1 MSVNQTNDIS
11 LNRLLVIQLE
21 DFMGEASR
29 RKKLDPN
36 YGKVPSLSTPSL
48 KEKHSEKIFQELL
61 EQFKVEFS
69 TLLTAETIPENYQTV
84 TEQVRLWLGNKLL
97 TYREPERSEL
107 AKLLFFTLVEVG
119 EDVSFSPLLT
129 SCIFKAVKD
138 YLTPREL
145 QVLLDSLDK
154 NFSWES
160 QSDIT
165 DLSDIN
171 ELCAQFAYE
180 EMTKDIK
187 LSLAV
192 E

>member
-1 MSVNQTNDIS
+1 
-11 LNRLLVIQLE
+11 
-21 DFMGEASR
+21 MGAASR

-97 TYREPERSEL
+97 TYREPDRAEL
-107 AKLLFFTLVEVG
+107 AKLLFFTLVLVG
-119 EDVSFSPLLT
+119 EDVSFRPLLI

-171 ELCAQFAYE
+171 DLCAQFAYE